1 MNKGTLIF
9 VVMLALAPF
18 ASANAQEILETHR
31 TNPAGNCDGARP
43 VDRDALRNR
52 PLALVNEYG
61 SSVSY
66 ITCAFTTDTLS
77 LGNAGFGSRF
87 TNLSMQTVTVNCT
100 GVVGEE
106 GAVEYYPKSL
116 MLGPLADGVLEW
128 DGTDTGGLL
137 FDQRVSFSCA
147 LPPQVG
153 ANDNWVTVVL
163 SIL

>member
-1 MNKGTLIF
+1 MKAKSLVLVTALTL
-9 VVMLALAPF
+9 VPA
-18 ASANAQEILETHR
+18 ASAYAVEILETNR

-43 VDRDALRNR
+43 VDRDSLRIR

-61 SSVSY
+61 ASVSY
-66 ITCAFTTDTLS
+66 ITCAFTSNDPS

-106 GAVEYYPKSL
+106 GAPEYYPKSL
-116 MLGPLADGVLEW
+116 ILGPLADGSLEW
-128 DGTDTGGLL
+128 DGSDTGGLL
-137 FDQRVSFSCA
+137 FDQRVSISCA
-147 LPPQVG
+147 LPPQVS
-153 ANDNWVTVVL
+153 ANDNWVTIVL